1 MERLEE
7 RQDVAARA
15 AEEQITCRAK
25 ERLDAA
31 IADFEA
37 RAERALAEGRRELAA
52 RGDALR
58 SEIDRRLDEW
68 AGERASQLSPVE
80 DRIGAEG
87 RIERALEEATEA
99 TDRLEAAWLRVAGA
113 QESIDEAL
121 ARADHTLARFSEAE
135 RRALEV
141 ERRVAATE
149 RRIAGAV
156 ETAVRA
162 ADWESRLVAAVQV
175 EEGVARRIAEAERR
189 LLRAINEPRPP
200 AAPAN

>member
-1 MERLEE
+1 LRRRESIGRSLRDVVERLEE

-15 AEEQITCRAK
+15 AEEQITRRAK

-37 RAERALAEGRRELAA
+37 RAERALAEGRREL
-52 RGDALR
+52 
-58 SEIDRRLDEW
+58 
-68 AGERASQLSPVE
+68 
-80 DRIGAEG
+80 
-87 RIERALEEATEA
+87 
-99 TDRLEAAWLRVAGA
+99 
-113 QESIDEAL
+113 
-121 ARADHTLARFSEAE
+121 
-135 RRALEV
+135 
-141 ERRVAATE
+141 AATE